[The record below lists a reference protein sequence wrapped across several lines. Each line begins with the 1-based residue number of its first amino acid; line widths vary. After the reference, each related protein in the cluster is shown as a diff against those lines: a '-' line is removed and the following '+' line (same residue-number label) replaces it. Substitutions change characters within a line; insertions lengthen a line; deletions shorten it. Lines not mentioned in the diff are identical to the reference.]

1 MRENS
6 NMQNDFTAPSGPL
19 TATAA
24 PNGRGGSRRRRIV
37 RGLLALPLALALI
50 APSASAVAAEPTS
63 GYGQTT
69 PAPKT
74 ETTPAPKQETAPTS
88 TSTTPASE
96 TEPAKTSNEPTATTA
111 TKAKTL
117 PFTGL
122 DLRWVTIGGLLLV
135 GMGMSI
141 VVTQRR
147 RSGAGR

>member
-1 MRENS
+1 
-6 NMQNDFTAPSGPL
+6 MQKDLTACSGPL

-24 PNGRGGSRRRRIV
+24 PIGRGGSRRRRIV

-50 APSASAVAAEPTS
+50 APGASALAAESTS

-88 TSTTPASE
+88 TSTAPAGE
-96 TEPAKTSNEPTATTA
+96 TEPTKTSSEPTATTA
-111 TKAKTL
+111 AKAKTL

-141 VVTQRR
+141 VFTQRR
-147 RSGAGR
+147 RGAAKR